1 MPLTRQWV
9 WHLVKLADSSASPH
23 KLRHSCATHMVE
35 HGADLRSVQLM
46 LGHADISTTQ
56 VYTHLALGRL
66 KAVHRQH
73 HPRATARPRM
83 WSSFRPI
90 RLESSVPHLFAPF
103 SETEGDDE
111 ASRRPIPVTRV
122 RNRHDSRGRRI
133 DCTRTRRTRLG
144 YLRVLANERAASA
157 HTLRAYERELASFAA
172 FIMERYGKEQTPD
185 RIEHTHIR
193 AYLGTLFDRGL
204 SKASAARA
212 LAAIRSWFKW
222 LARTGRVEQNV
233 ASLVATPRLPKH
245 LPRVPSIEQMNRV
258 VDNVGDDAASWPARD
273 KAILELLYG
282 CGIRNAELTGLDLKD
297 IYWAQEVILVR
308 GKGKKQRYV
317 PLGDAAAQALR
328 AYLAERSARL
338 AASSPG
344 KSTATTPALFVN
356 LQLRGLDKPGGEARL
371 TTRSVGRIVKRVAIL
386 RGLPSDVH
394 PHTLRHAFGTHLLEE
409 GADLRAIQELLGH
422 ERLSTTQRYT
432 QLTTSQLTQVYDRTH
447 PRAK

>member
-1 MPLTRQWV
+1 MSNG
-9 WHLVKLADSSASPH
+9 ADPPSASS
-23 KLRHSCATHMVE
+23 LS
-35 HGADLRSVQLM
+35 QLVS
-46 LGHADISTTQ
+46 D
-56 VYTHLALGRL
+56 
-66 KAVHRQH
+66 
-73 HPRATARPRM
+73 
-83 WSSFRPI
+83 
-90 RLESSVPHLFAPF
+90 
-103 SETEGDDE
+103 
-111 ASRRPIPVTRV
+111 
-122 RNRHDSRGRRI
+122 
-133 DCTRTRRTRLG
+133 

-157 HTLRAYERELASFAA
+157 HTLRAYERELDAFASY
-172 FIMERYGKEQTPD
+172 IGERYGKEQTPAG
-185 RIEHTHIR
+185 IEHTHIR

-204 SKASAARA
+204 SKASTARA

-222 LARTGRVEQNV
+222 LARTGLVEQKV

-273 KAILELLYG
+273 KTILELLYG
-282 CGIRNAELTGLDLKD
+282 CGIRNAELTGLNLKD

-328 AYLAERSARL
+328 EYLGERSARL
-338 AASSPG
+338 AASSPE
-344 KSTATTPALFVN
+344 KRRRATPALFVN
-356 LQLRGLDKPGGEARL
+356 LRLRGLNKAGGEARL
-371 TTRSVGRIVKRVAIL
+371 TTRSVGRIVKRVAIQ

-432 QLTTSQLTQVYDRTH
+432 QLTTAQLTQVYDRTH
-447 PRAK
+447 PRAR